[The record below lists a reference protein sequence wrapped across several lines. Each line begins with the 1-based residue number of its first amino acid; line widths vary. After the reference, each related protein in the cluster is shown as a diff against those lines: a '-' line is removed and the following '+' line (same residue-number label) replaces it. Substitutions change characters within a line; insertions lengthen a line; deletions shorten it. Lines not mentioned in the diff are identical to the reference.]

1 MIFLLRKTV
10 IKWIVPKKDESP
22 KKIAAVKCVKL
33 LWNKCAFLYKLLH
46 PPPRRDRLGFYA
58 AIQTVFGTVPARYFS
73 NTASAKVWLLM
84 VTSDIL
90 SRHHDEKYNRKVCVY
105 VGKEFNFKTIKRNN
119 SKEKFLSCLWFFK
132 KLATKLWKNSKFI
145 INNSNKN

>member
-33 LWNKCAFLYKLLH
+33 LWNKCAYLYKLLH

-58 AIQTVFGTVPARYFS
+58 AIQTVFGTVRARNFS

-119 SKEKFLSCLWFFK
+119 SKQIFLSCILP
-132 KLATKLWKNSKFI
+132 LTLQET
-145 INNSNKN
+145 SNKTLKKFKIYN